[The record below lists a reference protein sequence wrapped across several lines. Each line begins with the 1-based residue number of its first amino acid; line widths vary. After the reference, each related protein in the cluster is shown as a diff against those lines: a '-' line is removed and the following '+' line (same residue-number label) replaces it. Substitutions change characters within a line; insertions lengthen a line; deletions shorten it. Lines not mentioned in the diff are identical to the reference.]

1 MSNLF
6 QSVANKLRTAA
17 AAKREEVKSQATT
30 QNSSTS
36 GVGNNTSVFG
46 QQKNSIENKTP
57 NPFGPQQNQDDSYQ
71 WNLMVNEAERALK
84 SGNMK
89 GGIAPLEFKAADG
102 STQTI
107 DLKINLSEEE
117 KKALEGENEDKKAD
131 EAKEAV
137 KTATTDLVQEAKTRR
152 KERGE
157 AVLAERAHDDNDG
170 GIGTGMSAKE
180 AYAMLTGNKD
190 FFTGSYDTSVEQ
202 TVCGIQKIVENQ
214 DWTVNVNGED
224 MRLVDAIADSF
235 DSELD
240 LYIESVVQEII
251 GRDGLGAT
259 TKFENS
265 GFLSPDARKELAAKG
280 IRVDA
285 LGDGDGNFTNRV
297 YSFSLVDMSEC
308 PKGVDPY
315 EWMYSEEG
323 KEAKVLTD
331 ANGNEGSIILS
342 DCVIPDGYYQGAE
355 VNLSSMLDVM
365 GADAF
370 TKADFLGNEE
380 EYNKLISDV
389 EAGIANG
396 KYTTGQSIN
405 ELYESTKDVAQSKYD
420 LWHGGGGY
428 LPGVWGG
435 SAGAANTATGL
446 GKEYDEFLKMLE
458 EGLVS
463 DNLEEAQNATKAE
476 ATAETEAGVV
486 SEADI
491 EKTDEYNDIFEE
503 LQTAYK
509 EEHGIE
515 ADRYTLKDL
524 EEQAKEEYKKLYT

>member
-1 MSNLF
+1 MGNLF
-6 QSVANKLRTAA
+6 QSVVSKLRSAA
-17 AAKREEVKSQATT
+17 EAKRQEVKSQAPA
-30 QNSSTS
+30 QSSS
-36 GVGNNTSVFG
+36 SVGNNNSVFA

-71 WNLMVNEAERALK
+71 WNLMLSEAEKALK
-84 SGNMK
+84 SGNK
-89 GGIAPLEFKAADG
+89 GDIAPLQFTAADG
-102 STQTI
+102 TTQKI
-107 DLKINLSEEE
+107 DLKINLTEEE
-117 KKALEGENEDKKAD
+117 QKALEGEEETEKQEETQKAAETAKTD
-131 EAKEAV
+131 FIAEAKE
-137 KTATTDLVQEAKTRR
+137 KQQEKI
-152 KERGE
+152 E
-157 AVLAERAHDDNDG
+157 AVLADRAHDNYDG
-170 GIGTGMSAKE
+170 GIGTGMSAKD
-180 AYAMLTGNKD
+180 AYSMIMSDKD
-190 FFTGSYDTSVEQ
+190 FFTGTYSTSFEQ

-214 DWTVNVNGED
+214 DWKVNVNGED

-251 GRDGLGAT
+251 GRDGLGST

-265 GFLSPDARKELAAKG
+265 GFLSPDARREMAAKG

-285 LGDGDGNFTNRV
+285 IGDSDGKFTNRV

-355 VNLSSMLDVM
+355 VNLSSILDAM

-370 TKADFLGNEE
+370 TKADFIGKED

-389 EAGIANG
+389 EAGLANG
-396 KYTTGQSIN
+396 KYSAGQSLN
-405 ELYESTKDVAQSKYD
+405 DLYNATKDVAQSKYD

-463 DNLEEAQNATKAE
+463 DNLEESPNATKADGKSE
-476 ATAETEAGVV
+476 VAAEDVV
-486 SEADI
+486 AEVDI
-491 EKTDEYNDIFEE
+491 EKTDEYNDIYEE
-503 LQTAYK
+503 LQADYK
-509 EEHGIE
+509 EKYGIE
-515 ADRYTLKDL
+515 ADRYTLEDL
-524 EEQAKEEYKKLYT
+524 AEQAKEEYKKLYS